1 MLYNHSANQQHRK
14 VCPQLVFVY
23 SFAGRQLARFIPA
36 VIVTSHLFALL
47 GLRQLHIW
55 HFWKTDPIRPNPT
68 RPIWTD
74 LFVIK
79 WPHFMWGFKVF
90 NKTQVNSLSFAQST
104 SGSRA
109 HCQIGQTYA
118 VQDYRFGSQTECG
131 RFIVVNELNITL
143 LVCFLDALY
152 VNHQNSS
159 FFVWAEWDILF
170 SPYPTVQ
177 GI

>member
-23 SFAGRQLARFIPA
+23 SFAGRQLARFTPA

-55 HFWKTDPIRPNPT
+55 HFWITDPIRPNPT

-90 NKTQVNSLSFAQST
+90 NKTQVNSLSFCTIDFRIAGPLSDRT
-104 SGSRA
+104 NL
-109 HCQIGQTYA
+109 
-118 VQDYRFGSQTECG
+118 CG
-131 RFIVVNELNITL
+131 TGLQVRLTNGMWSVYCRQRVK
-143 LVCFLDALY
+143 Y
-152 VNHQNSS
+152 
-159 FFVWAEWDILF
+159 
-170 SPYPTVQ
+170 YPTCLLSGRIVCEPSK
-177 GI
+177 